1 MTKAFFCCALAALIL
16 TSTVAWSEDPQV
28 GARELILA
36 ANAASDLSAMRPW
49 RLEAAVV
56 LSPGSKYEKKGTLVI
71 LRDKERSRTEMA
83 VGNYHELGVIVGNQS
98 HWLREFTS
106 APHNDFASSELVN
119 IPDFR
124 RLWRLV
130 PAASDRVAGIVTL
143 EIEGRA
149 AKCFDAAIERGRSER
164 NCFDASNSAWIESG
178 DWYGDRPKT
187 KLQSGTQFLDYAS
200 IGDKQFPH
208 TIRKFSSGKVLAEI
222 RDIAIKSAQFQDAD
236 FAIPPKAV
244 VTETCESPAPPRKTE
259 DYTPEYPGFARMSHL
274 TGDVVLLAL
283 IGPTGHVDLVSGV
296 SGPPILVQASMDAV
310 KRWRYSP
317 AMCPAGPIAVQTY
330 VIIKFHM

>member
-1 MTKAFFCCALAALIL
+1 MI
-16 TSTVAWSEDPQV
+16 
-28 GARELILA
+28 RA

-49 RLEAAVV
+49 RLEADVV
-56 LSPGSKYEKKGTLVI
+56 LSPGSKNEKKGTLVI
-71 LRDKERSRTEMA
+71 LRDKERSRTEMT
-83 VGNYHELGVIVGNQS
+83 VGNYHELGVIVGNKS

-106 APHNDFASSELVN
+106 APHDNFSSSELAN

-130 PAASDRVAGIVTL
+130 PASSDRVEGIVTL
-143 EIEGRA
+143 EIQGRA

-164 NCFDASNSAWIESG
+164 DCFDAANGAWIESG
-178 DWYGDRPKT
+178 DWYGDHPKT

-200 IGDKQFPH
+200 IGGKQFPR

-259 DYTPEYPGFARMSHL
+259 DYTPEYPGLARMSHL

-317 AMCPAGPIAVQTY
+317 AMCAAGPIAVQTY